1 MTQPSSCEKTWNNY
15 ECILLKEIS
24 QSEKSGYFIS
34 NYMTSWKRQNY
45 RGNKIS
51 GHQALVGRHKQVR
64 HRGILGQLNNS
75 V

>member
-1 MTQPSSCEKTWNNY
+1 MKYYSEPKMIQLSSCENTWNNH

-45 RGNKIS
+45 RGNNKI
-51 GHQALVGRHKQVR
+51 GDHQALVGRDK
-64 HRGILGQLNNS
+64 
-75 V
+75 